1 MWILTDMDGLDI
13 YQTIVGTV
21 GAIIAII
28 VGFTQLM
35 RWLNN
40 RGINNH
46 PWKITF
52 SSKTREQIKT
62 DSDMASNIKIPI
74 GKTTILMRIKMLRPS
89 DPN

>member
-1 MWILTDMDGLDI
+1 MKNIKYFFPNVLTLLNLLLGC
-13 YQTIVGTV
+13 
-21 GAIIAII
+21 IAII
-28 VGFTQLM
+28 VVFTQLM